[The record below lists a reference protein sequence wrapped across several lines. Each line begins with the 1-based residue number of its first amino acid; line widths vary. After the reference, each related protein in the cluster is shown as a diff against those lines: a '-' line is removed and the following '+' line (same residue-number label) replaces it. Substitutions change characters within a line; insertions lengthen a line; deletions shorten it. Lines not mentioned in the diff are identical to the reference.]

1 MTHVDSQQVCYLKG
15 DTGLSS
21 QHCIFLFSKR
31 PGLHLLVTNYLGP
44 NHWQK
49 VISRQQKLTISRK
62 ELSKLLKI
70 LDLISDLKK
79 ENIAPDKDWRQLGI
93 YPPLFDLIGYF
104 KF

>member
-44 NHWQK
+44 NHWQRLSADNK
-49 VISRQQKLTISRK
+49 SCHSSK
-62 ELSKLLKI
+62 ERVKQVVDTFL
-70 LDLISDLKK
+70 
-79 ENIAPDKDWRQLGI
+79 
-93 YPPLFDLIGYF
+93 
-104 KF
+104 